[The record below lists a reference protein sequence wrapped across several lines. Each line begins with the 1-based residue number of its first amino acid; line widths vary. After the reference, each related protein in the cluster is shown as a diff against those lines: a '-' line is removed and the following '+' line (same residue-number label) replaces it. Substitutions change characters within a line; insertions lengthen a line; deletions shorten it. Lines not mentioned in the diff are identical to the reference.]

1 MLFYSIL
8 MFDIIKK
15 ESPKYCQFYFSYYFY
30 ILKFAIF
37 RSLFFASLNVNEV
50 VIIKIKVYW
59 NAQAMGILQKC
70 FSI

>member
-8 MFDIIKK
+8 MLDIIKK
-15 ESPKYCQFYFSYYFY
+15 ELPKYCQFYFSYYFY

-37 RSLFFASLNVNEV
+37 RSFFFASLNVNKV

-59 NAQAMGILQKC
+59 NAQAKGLL
-70 FSI
+70 